1 LESLNRI
8 EKVERLKERT
18 ISNKLLKDI
27 AQMLKENNDILKRK
41 EKLLIEIK
49 DEIRKI
55 KFNTRQLVG
64 SENIMLY
71 LCKLNV
77 TSLGLQ

>member
-1 LESLNRI
+1 
-8 EKVERLKERT
+8 
-18 ISNKLLKDI
+18 LKDI

-55 KFNTRQLVG
+55 KFNT
-64 SENIMLY
+64 S
-71 LCKLNV
+71 
-77 TSLGLQ
+77 